1 MGMKALFFDID
12 GTLVSFNTH
21 EIPVSTVAA
30 LEQAHDSGVKIF
42 ISTGRPPMFINNI
55 DAISHLIEGYIT
67 TNGAYCF
74 CKDETISLSAIDRKD
89 VREVLAIC
97 KNLDRACIVVGTNS
111 RAMYNYKKHDA
122 DFFKNLLNAPVFNEN
137 DDIEAVLK
145 EPVLQLTP
153 FIPEDEEQLV
163 QGDLNGV
170 EMSRWCPYFF
180 DITAKG
186 VSKAKGM
193 DEIAHRFGF
202 SLSDTMSFGDGGN
215 DISMLQ
221 AAGVGVAMGNANDAV
236 KEIADYVTSTVDDNG
251 IANALR
257 HYGVIK

>member
-1 MGMKALFFDID
+1 MGIKALFFDID
-12 GTLVSFNTH
+12 GTLVSFKTH
-21 EIPVSTVAA
+21 EIPGSTVAA

-42 ISTGRPPMFINNI
+42 ISTGRPPIFINNVG
-55 DAISHLIEGYIT
+55 AISHLVEGYIT

-74 CKDETISLSAIDRKD
+74 CKDETISLSPIDTDD
-89 VREVLAIC
+89 VREVLEIC
-97 KNLDRACIVVGTNS
+97 KRLDRACIVVGTKS
-111 RAMYNYKKHDA
+111 RGMYNYKKYDA
-122 DFFKNLLNAPVFNEN
+122 DFFKKLLNAPAFNEN
-137 DDIEAVLK
+137 DDIESVLR

-163 QGDLNGV
+163 KGDLSSV

-186 VSKAKGM
+186 VTKAKGM
-193 DEIAHRFGF
+193 AEIAHRFGF
-202 SLSDTMSFGDGGN
+202 SLNETIGFGDGGN
-215 DISMLQ
+215 DISMLK
-221 AAGVGVAMGNANDAV
+221 AAGAGVAMGNANDAV
-236 KEIADYVTSTVDDNG
+236 KEIADYVTNTVDDDG